1 QRVWLRQAIESG
13 AHRTPMSQE
22 DRIALLDRLIAV
34 EAFER
39 FLHKAYLGQKRF
51 SIEGVDVLVPM
62 LDLVI
67 ELSADRGAREVVL
80 GMAHR
85 GRLNVLTHN
94 VGRPYVTIFAEFE
107 GAKHL

>member
-1 QRVWLRQAIESG
+1 
-13 AHRTPMSQE
+13 MSQE

-62 LDLVI
+62 LDL
-67 ELSADRGAREVVL
+67 LDRAL
-80 GMAHR
+80 GGPRRPR
-85 GRLNVLTHN
+85 GR
-94 VGRPYVTIFAEFE
+94 GRAWPI
-107 GAKHL
+107 GAGSTC